1 MRFLTYVS
9 ILILACCGA
18 MRPARALDGTIN
30 LTSCACQITA
40 DFAAAARRQAN
51 LFDQNGGGSP
61 GGNYIIASSSGAMS
75 AAVSVT
81 GHYVIKN
88 QDVGPVWVT
97 VAVTPIDSNGNSL
110 AGQSEASLESLGLA
124 HNLWATNWGGN
135 FGATARRGL
144 AASRGAGKQRA
155 RW

>member
-18 MRPARALDGTIN
+18 MRPARALDGTIK

-97 VAVTPIDSNGNSL
+97 DAVTPIDSDGNSL
-110 AGQSEASLESLGLA
+110 AGQSEASLESFYGA
-124 HNLWATNWGGN
+124 FDATVMSTIETSINE
-135 FGATARRGL
+135 
-144 AASRGAGKQRA
+144 
-155 RW
+155 